1 MAFYDDL
8 LSGLSGRNIFGV
20 RPTAYPEGL
29 LNEDPKL
36 QAAKIAQANKESV
49 PLGLLGTVLGYAIQP
64 RDQGIGLGGVAAK
77 SYMTGMEFANKPY
90 ENLTKEALANL
101 EISKA
106 QPNDYREYRLAQK
119 DKVEPFT
126 GSFVDYQ
133 TNKLQ
138 PNDYKEYKLAQKD
151 KVDPFM
157 GSFIEYQ
164 TKMANARRPITN
176 VSAVANSTNKDFASG
191 IEKNFVDVYNK
202 GNEGRKTKG
211 TVLQMRTL
219 LNSGDVRTGFGSDA
233 ALSLSRI
240 GQAFNPNF
248 DLSRTAATEQYDSFS
263 TKIVLPQ
270 VKQLGVN
277 PTNTDLEFIVRGSA
291 GISKSKLGNEAL
303 LDALELGADRDIAVS
318 NFTNQWHIA
327 NANEVEKKGVLASA
341 KYQQALGAFTTQ
353 LQKDQAGRV
362 AEIQNKYNQAL
373 KDPEGKSDQKRP
385 MFNNQRFFNNQ
396 PR

>member
-101 EISKA
+101 EINKA

-126 GSFVDYQ
+126 GSFID
-133 TNKLQ
+133 
-138 PNDYKEYKLAQKD
+138 
-151 KVDPFM
+151 
-157 GSFIEYQ
+157 YQ
-164 TKMANARRPITN
+164 TKMANARRPVTN
-176 VSAVANSTNKDFASG
+176 VNATATSGPNKEFSSG
-191 IEKNFVDVYNK
+191 IEKNFVDVYGK

-211 TVLQMRTL
+211 TVLQMKTL
-219 LNSGDVRTGFGSDA
+219 LNSGNVRTGFGSDA

-248 DLSRTAATEQYDSFS
+248 DLSKTSATEQFDSFS

-318 NFTNQWHIA
+318 NFTNQWHIN
-327 NANEVEKKGVLASA
+327 NADLVEKKGVLASA
-341 KYQQALGAFTTQ
+341 KYQQALGVFTTQ

-362 AEIQNKYNQAL
+362 AEIQTKYNEAL
-373 KDPEGKSDQKRP
+373 KNPEGKPDQSRP
-385 MFNNQRFFNNQ
+385 INPSNVPDFNKFFKK

>member
-101 EISKA
+101 EINKA

-126 GSFVDYQ
+126 GSFID
-133 TNKLQ
+133 
-138 PNDYKEYKLAQKD
+138 
-151 KVDPFM
+151 
-157 GSFIEYQ
+157 YQ
-164 TKMANARRPITN
+164 TKMANARKPVTN

-191 IEKNFVDVYNK
+191 IEKNLVETYGKGQAGKVMK
-202 GNEGRKTKG
+202 GNVG
-211 TVLQMRTL
+211 QMRTL
-219 LNSGDVRTGFGSDA
+219 LDSGAPRTGFGSET
-233 ALSLSRI
+233 ALNLSRI
-240 GQAFNPNF
+240 GQVFDPNF
-248 DLSRTAATEQYDSFS
+248 DLTKTAATEQYDALSN
-263 TKIVLPQ
+263 KIILPQ

-277 PTNTDLEFIVRGSA
+277 PTNTDLEFIIRGA
-291 GISKSKLGNEAL
+291 PGITKSKLGNQVL
-303 LDALELGADRDIAVS
+303 LDALDLGADRDIAVS
-318 NFTNQWHIA
+318 NFSNKWHIA
-327 NANEVEKKGVLASA
+327 NANLIEKQGVLASA
-341 KYQQALGAFTTQ
+341 KYQEALGVFTTQ

-362 AEIQNKYNQAL
+362 AEIQNKYNEAL
-373 KDPEGKSDQKRP
+373 KNPEGKLLPPRP
-385 MFNNQRFFNNQ
+385 MFNNKRFFNNQ
-396 PR
+396 PW